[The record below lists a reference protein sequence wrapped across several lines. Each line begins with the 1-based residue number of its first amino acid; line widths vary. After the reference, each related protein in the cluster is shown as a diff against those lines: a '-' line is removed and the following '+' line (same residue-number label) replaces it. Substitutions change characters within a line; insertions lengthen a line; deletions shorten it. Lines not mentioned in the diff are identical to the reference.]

1 MGLDGS
7 NPRYKRMRE
16 GEVMKGKDLNRKR
29 KPYGTHYWRY
39 MSYVLKQIGIELVVV
54 HIDFMT
60 GKVLYSN
67 QKKVKR

>member
-7 NPRYKRMRE
+7 NSRYKRMRE

-29 KPYGTHYWRY
+29 KPYRTHYWRY

-67 QKKVKR
+67 QKKVKQ